1 MGQAPDVRRPA
12 ASRPAMA
19 PGDRVAHPP
28 REALSSPWLPRVQ
41 TLVNISGA
49 AALVWLAAPL
59 LTLNG
64 RHPFD
69 GRAERAALLG
79 FIAAVLVLALLLRRW
94 LRRRRNAQLFA
105 RLQQGDNAEQALVQ
119 RFASAM
125 QMLRAGLAARGDAPA
140 HWWQRRRQ
148 VYQLPWYLF
157 IGAPG
162 AGKTTALLNAG
173 LRFPLAERLGAAPV
187 AGVGGTRQCDWWFT
201 DQAVFIDT
209 AGRYTTQ
216 DSRSDQDASEWRLFL
231 QLLRRYRVVQPIN
244 GVIVTVSAP
253 DLLAGGAEL
262 AHQAAAVDRR
272 LQELRTQLG
281 QSFPVY
287 LLVTKVDLLAG
298 FIEHFGDFDAAQ
310 RQQPWGI
317 AFEMSGQPS
326 AMAAVPGDLAARLAE
341 LPARVA
347 AAVPQRLQA
356 EPLPERRAAIY
367 LFPAQVESLLPS
379 LQEFTQRAFR
389 HAADAP
395 AQPLRGIHFSSG
407 TQEGNPIDRVIG
419 DLGRSYGFAPRA
431 PEAKPGQ
438 GKAFFLAGWLLQ
450 LVIAEAALAG
460 FSLARRRMRRRLET
474 AAGACAAGAMLLA
487 CAGWVHSYRA
497 NRDYV
502 AAVRERVDRVMEQ
515 VGPARDGRIDRLL
528 PLYALLDQLAAS
540 GGVDPDTAPPG
551 LGLGLFQGP
560 RLARS
565 AEQTYHRVLDRTF
578 APLVVDRLAGAVR
591 QERDPATRYE
601 ALRVALMLVTP
612 ERLQRGEVRRW
623 AEHAYTAPGSAAVAP
638 GAGEQQDWLR
648 HFDALLERNAVL
660 DAMRLDDATLQATRA
675 ALAAVPLEQR
685 VHDRLLRRARE
696 RIGAGAPAVPE
707 LSSPAA
713 VLAFAPADAA
723 SAPAAMAASFTR
735 QGWRELIEPALEPT
749 IAELADEAGWVLG
762 ERAPALQRLAAER
775 EARATIA
782 QAVGQRHAQAT
793 IAAWDRLLGGLA
805 LQPPADAEALA
816 RFAAELAAPDSPLRA
831 LVRRLASEFASPGL
845 DGASLAVSAGAPPS
859 RSAAAGGRAAAGH
872 VAATA
877 GVVAASGS
885 APGAAPAAVSAAPAG
900 LPTAAPTAAAS
911 PAEAAYAA
919 TMAAHFGSLG
929 SYAATAGTPG
939 SGALDRLLTPLPA
952 ALQDPAGPRATEL
965 LRALRAESAAAP
977 PPLRGMWQAL
987 ADALAA
993 TQRRVQERQLGSSLA
1008 ELAQSCRRLTADR
1021 FPFAPA
1027 ATRDLPYADF
1037 ARLFGPQGLFDSVF
1051 RQQLAA
1057 RVDSSQRPWRL
1068 RDEPAPPQNPA
1079 QAQAALRSFEM
1090 AEDIRRLF
1098 FPAGRGLP
1106 QLRLQLTPAA
1116 MDTELLLFSLDID
1129 GQLLRYENGPRR
1141 AKPLLWPG
1149 PAATQK
1155 VVLRILPAGP
1165 SGVGAEVHEGPW
1177 ALLRVLQRD
1186 GPLRAAAARTAA
1198 ARVAVDGRALQLD
1211 VQADGPGSVA
1221 LLAELGR
1228 FRCPEPW

>member
-1 MGQAPDVRRPA
+1 MTSPPDLPQPGPRRPA
-12 ASRPAMA
+12 PVGDHAARPSRE
-19 PGDRVAHPP
+19 GG
-28 REALSSPWLPRVQ
+28 SSPWLPRLQ
-41 TLVNISGA
+41 TLANAAGA
-49 AALVWLAAPL
+49 ALLLWLAAPL
-59 LTLNG
+59 LSLNG

-69 GRAERAALLG
+69 GHAERAALLAV
-79 FIAAVLVLALLLRRW
+79 IAGTLGLALLLRRG

-105 RLQQGDNAEQALVQ
+105 RLQQGDKAEQALAQ
-119 RFASAM
+119 RFADAM
-125 QMLRAGLAARGDAPA
+125 QMLRAGLAAAGSAPA
-140 HWWQRRRQ
+140 HWWQRRQQ

-201 DQAVFIDT
+201 DEAVFIDT

-216 DSRSDQDASEWRLFL
+216 DSRGDQDASEWRVFL
-231 QLLRRYRVVQPIN
+231 QLLRRYRAVQPIN

-287 LLVTKVDLLAG
+287 VLVTKVDLLAG
-298 FIEHFGDFDAAQ
+298 FIEHFGDFDATQ

-317 AFEMSGQPS
+317 TFEWRGN
-326 AMAAVPGDLAARLAE
+326 AAAVLDDLAARLAE

-367 LFPAQVESLLPS
+367 LFPAQVESLLPA
-379 LQEFTQRAFR
+379 LDEFTRRAFR
-389 HAADAP
+389 HAADGP
-395 AQPLRGIHFSSG
+395 PQPLRGIHFSSG

-419 DLGRSYGFAPRA
+419 ELGRSYGFAPRVR
-431 PEAKPGQ
+431 EAAPGQ
-438 GKAFFLAGWLLQ
+438 GKAFFLAGWLRQ
-450 LVIAEAALAG
+450 LVIAEAPLAG
-460 FSLARRRMRRRLET
+460 FSLARRRARRRLET
-474 AAGACAAGAMLLA
+474 ALGGAAALAMLLA

-502 AAVRERVDRVMEQ
+502 AAVRERVDRVMQQ

-540 GGVDPDTAPPG
+540 GGIDPDRPPPG

-560 RLARS
+560 RLALS

-578 APLVVDRLAGAVR
+578 APLVVDRLAAAVR
-591 QERDPATRYE
+591 QERDAATRYE

-660 DAMRLDDATLQATRA
+660 EVMRLDDATVQAARA

-696 RIGAGAPAVPE
+696 RIGAGAPALPE
-707 LSSPAA
+707 LLGPAA

-735 QGWRELIEPALEPT
+735 QGWREVIEPALEPT
-749 IAELADEAGWVLG
+749 IAELADEAAWVLG
-762 ERAPALQRLAAER
+762 DRSPALQRLTAER
-775 EARATIA
+775 EARAPIA
-782 QAVGQRHAQAT
+782 QAVAQRHAAAT
-793 IAAWDRLLGGLA
+793 AAAWDRLLGGLA
-805 LQPPADAEALA
+805 LQPPADAEALS
-816 RFAAELAAPDSPLRA
+816 RFATELAAADSPLRL
-831 LVRRLASEFASPGL
+831 LVRRLATEFAAPG
-845 DGASLAVSAGAPPS
+845 PPVA
-859 RSAAAGGRAAAGH
+859 AAAGGAASSAGGRDVPPAAA
-872 VAATA
+872 A
-877 GVVAASGS
+877 
-885 APGAAPAAVSAAPAG
+885 AAV
-900 LPTAAPTAAAS
+900 S

-919 TMAAHFGSLG
+919 AMAAHFGSLAG
-929 SYAATAGTPG
+929 YAVAAATPG
-939 SGALDRLLTPLPA
+939 SGALDRLLPALPA
-952 ALQDPAGPRATEL
+952 ALQDPAGSRATEL
-965 LRALRAESAAAP
+965 LRDLRAEATAAP

-987 ADALAA
+987 ADALAG
-993 TQRRVQERQLGSSLA
+993 TQRRAQERQLGSSLA
-1008 ELAQSCRRLTADR
+1008 ELAQACRRLTADR
-1021 FPFAPA
+1021 YPFSTA

-1037 ARLFGPQGLFDSVF
+1037 ARLFGPQGLFDGVF

-1068 RDEPAPPQNPA
+1068 RDEPSPPA

-1106 QLRLQLTPAA
+1106 QLRLQLTPAS
-1116 MDTELLLFSLDID
+1116 MDAELLLFSLDVD

-1165 SGVGAEVHEGPW
+1165 GGVGAEVHEGPW

-1186 GPLRAAAARTAA
+1186 GALRPGPARTAA

-1221 LLAELGR
+1221 LLNELGR

>member
-1 MGQAPDVRRPA
+1 MTTT
-12 ASRPAMA
+12 
-19 PGDRVAHPP
+19 
-28 REALSSPWLPRVQ
+28 WLPRVQ
-41 TLVNISGA
+41 TLANIAGA
-49 AALVWLAAPL
+49 TLLVWLAAPL
-59 LTLNG
+59 LSLGG

-69 GRAERAALLG
+69 GRAERAALLAS
-79 FIAAVLVLALLLRRW
+79 IAITLAAALLLRRW

-105 RLQQGDNAEQALVQ
+105 KLQAGDDAEQALAQ

-125 QMLRAGLAARGDAPA
+125 QMLRAGLAARGSAPA

-216 DSRSDQDASEWRLFL
+216 DSRGDQDASEWCLFL
-231 QLLRRYRVVQPIN
+231 QLLRRHRVVQPIN

-262 AHQAAAVDRR
+262 AHQAAAIDRR
-272 LQELRTQLG
+272 LQELRMQLG

-298 FIEHFGDFDAAQ
+298 FIENFGDYDPVQ

-317 AFEMSGQPS
+317 AFEWSGS
-326 AMAAVPGDLAARLAE
+326 SAAVPDDLSTRLAE
-341 LPARVA
+341 LPARLA

-356 EPLPERRAAIY
+356 EPLPERRPAIY

-379 LQEFTQRAFR
+379 LVEFTRRAFR

-419 DLGRSYGFAPRA
+419 ELGRSFGFAPRA
-431 PEAKPGQ
+431 REAAPGQ
-438 GKAFFLAGWLLQ
+438 GKAFFLAGWLMN
-450 LVIAEAALAG
+450 LVIAEAPLAG
-460 FSLARRRMRRRLET
+460 FSLVRRRRQRRLET
-474 AAGACAAGAMLLA
+474 ALGVCTALALLLL
-487 CAGWVHSYRA
+487 CAGWVHSYRS

-502 AAVRERVDRVMEQ
+502 AAVQERVARVAEQ

-540 GGVDPDTAPPG
+540 GGIDPDAPPPG
-551 LGLGLFQGP
+551 LGLGLFQGE

-578 APLVVDRLAGAVR
+578 APLVVDRLAAAVR

-660 DAMRLDDATLQATRA
+660 EAMRLDDATLQSTRA

-696 RIGAGAPAVPE
+696 RIGASVPAVPE
-707 LSSPAA
+707 LASPAA
-713 VLAFAPADAA
+713 VLAFAPADAP
-723 SAPAAMAASFTR
+723 SAPVAMAASFTR
-735 QGWRELIEPALEPT
+735 QGWRETIEPAVEPT

-762 ERAPALQRLAAER
+762 DRSPALQRLAAER
-775 EARATIA
+775 EARAAVA

-793 IAAWDRLLGGLA
+793 IAAWDRLLAGLA
-805 LQPPADAEALA
+805 LQPPADTDALA
-816 RFAAELAAPDSPLRA
+816 RFAAELGAPESPLR
-831 LVRRLASEFASPGL
+831 LLLRRLAAEFPAPGGRSASSLTAASTASSSPAG
-845 DGASLAVSAGAPPS
+845 GTASSPPAAGPASLS
-859 RSAAAGGRAAAGH
+859 RAAGGY
-872 VAATA
+872 
-877 GVVAASGS
+877 
-885 APGAAPAAVSAAPAG
+885 AP
-900 LPTAAPTAAAS
+900 S
-911 PAEAAYAA
+911 PAEAAYSAA
-919 TMAAHFGSLG
+919 VAAHFESL
-929 SYAATAGTPG
+929 SEHAAAAGIPRT
-939 SGALDRLLTPLPA
+939 GALDRLLLPLAA
-952 ALQDPAGPRATEL
+952 ALQEPAGARAAEL
-965 LRALRAESAAAP
+965 LRDLRAESAAAP
-977 PPLRGMWQAL
+977 VPLRGIWQSL
-987 ADALAA
+987 ADALASA
-993 TQRRVQERQLGSSLA
+993 QRRVQERQLGSSLA
-1008 ELAQSCRRLTADR
+1008 DLAQACRRLTADR
-1021 FPFAPA
+1021 FPFA
-1027 ATRDLPYADF
+1027 ATAKRDLPYADF

-1051 RQQLAA
+1051 RQQLAS

-1068 RDEPAPPQNPA
+1068 RDEAPTAPA
-1079 QAQAALRSFEM
+1079 QAQAQAQTALRSFEM

-1098 FPAGRGLP
+1098 FPAGRSLP
-1106 QLRLQLTPAA
+1106 QLRLQLTPAT

-1165 SGVGAEVHEGPW
+1165 SGIGAEVHEGPW

-1186 GPLRAAAARTAA
+1186 GALRPGAARTAT
-1198 ARVAVDGRALQLD
+1198 ARVAVDGRAMQLD
-1211 VQADGPGSVA
+1211 VQAEAPASAA
-1221 LLAELGR
+1221 LLGELGR

>member
-1 MGQAPDVRRPA
+1 MKSTPDQRQATPGGPPMTA
-12 ASRPAMA
+12 
-19 PGDRVAHPP
+19 GDRAAHPP
-28 REALSSPWLPRVQ
+28 RATLASPWLPRVQ
-41 TLVNISGA
+41 TLANVAGA
-49 AALVWLAAPL
+49 TALVWLAAPL
-59 LTLNG
+59 LSLNG
-64 RHPFD
+64 HHPFD

-79 FIAAVLVLALLLRRW
+79 FIAAALAGALLLRRW
-94 LRRRRNAQLFA
+94 LQRRRNAQLFA
-105 RLQQGDNAEQALVQ
+105 KLQQGGDAEQALAQ

-125 QMLRAGLAARGDAPA
+125 QMLRAGLAAAGHAPA

-216 DSRSDQDASEWRLFL
+216 DSRGDQDASEWRVFL
-231 QLLRRYRVVQPIN
+231 QLLRRYRAVQPIN

-281 QSFPVY
+281 QGFPVY
-287 LLVTKVDLLAG
+287 LLVTKADLLAG
-298 FIEHFGDFDAAQ
+298 FIESFGDFDPAQ

-317 AFEMSGQPS
+317 TLEWRGHA
-326 AMAAVPGDLAARLAE
+326 AAVLDGLAARLAD
-341 LPARVA
+341 LPARLA

-367 LFPAQVESLLPS
+367 LFPAQVEALLPA
-379 LQEFTQRAFR
+379 LDEFTRRAFR

-419 DLGRSYGFAPRA
+419 ELGRSYGFATRVR
-431 PEAKPGQ
+431 EAAPGQ
-438 GKAFFLAGWLLQ
+438 GKAFFLAGWLRQ
-450 LVIAEAALAG
+450 LVIAEAPLAG
-460 FSLARRRMRRRLET
+460 FSLARRRLRRRLET
-474 AAGACAAGAMLLA
+474 ALGTGAALALLLA

-502 AAVRERVDRVMEQ
+502 AAVHERVDRVMQQ

-540 GGVDPDTAPPG
+540 GGVDPDRPPPG

-578 APLVVDRLAGAVR
+578 APLVVDRLAAAVR

-623 AEHAYTAPGSAAVAP
+623 AEHAYTAPGSAVVAP

-660 DAMRLDDATLQATRA
+660 EAMRLDDATVHTTRA

-696 RIGAGAPAVPE
+696 RAGAGTPAAPAVPE
-707 LSSPAA
+707 LAGPAA

-723 SAPAAMAASFTR
+723 SAPVALAASFTR
-735 QGWRELIEPALEPT
+735 QGWRELLAPAVEPA
-749 IAELADEAGWVLG
+749 IAELTDEAGWVLG
-762 ERAPALQRLAAER
+762 DRSPELQRLAADR
-775 EARATIA
+775 EARGPLA
-782 QAVGQRHAQAT
+782 QAVGQRHARAT
-793 IAAWDRLLGGLA
+793 IAAWDRLLGTLV
-805 LQPPADAEALA
+805 LQAPADAEALT
-816 RFAAELAAPDSPLRA
+816 RLAAELAAPESPMRL
-831 LVRRLASEFASPGL
+831 LVRRLATEFAVPVG
-845 DGASLAVSAGAPPS
+845 GGPAVSPADMGYIGTM
-859 RSAAAGGRAAAGH
+859 AARY
-872 VAATA
+872 
-877 GVVAASGS
+877 
-885 APGAAPAAVSAAPAG
+885 AG
-900 LPTAAPTAAAS
+900 LAEYAAAAS
-911 PAEAAYAA
+911 V
-919 TMAAHFGSLG
+919 
-929 SYAATAGTPG
+929 PG
-939 SGALDRLLTPLPA
+939 SGTLDRLLLPLPS
-952 ALQDPAGPRATEL
+952 ALQEPAGTRATEL
-965 LRALRAESAAAP
+965 LRDLRAEAAAAP
-977 PPLRGMWQAL
+977 IPLRSMWQAL
-987 ADALAA
+987 ADALAG
-993 TQRRVQERQLGSSLA
+993 TQRRMQERQLGSSLA
-1008 ELAQSCRRLTADR
+1008 ELAQACRRITADR

-1051 RQQLAA
+1051 RQQLAS

-1068 RDEPAPPQNPA
+1068 REEASPPQNPA

-1098 FPAGRGLP
+1098 FPAGHGLP
-1106 QLRLQLTPAA
+1106 QLRLQLTPAS
-1116 MDTELLLFSLDID
+1116 MDSELLLFSLDVD

-1186 GPLRAAAARTAA
+1186 GPLRPAAARTAA

-1211 VQADGPGSVA
+1211 VQADAPASVA
-1221 LLAELGR
+1221 LLGELGR

>member
-1 MGQAPDVRRPA
+1 M
-12 ASRPAMA
+12 ASA
-19 PGDRVAHPP
+19 
-28 REALSSPWLPRVQ
+28 WLPRVQ
-41 TLVNISGA
+41 TLANVAGA
-49 AALVWLAAPL
+49 ALLVWLAAPL
-59 LTLNG
+59 LALDG
-64 RHPFD
+64 HHPFD
-69 GRAERAALLG
+69 GRAERAALLAL
-79 FIAAVLVLALLLRRW
+79 IAAALGLALLLRRW
-94 LRRRRNAQLFA
+94 LRQRRNAQLFA
-105 RLQQGDNAEQALVQ
+105 QLQAGDDAEQALAQ

-125 QMLRAGLAARGDAPA
+125 QMLRAGLAAAGSTPA

-216 DSRSDQDASEWRLFL
+216 DSRGDQDASEWRLFL
-231 QLLRRYRVVQPIN
+231 QLLRRYRAVQPIN

-281 QSFPVY
+281 LSFPVY

-298 FIEHFGDFDAAQ
+298 FIETFGDFGAAQ

-317 AFEMSGQPS
+317 TLELSGS
-326 AMAAVPGDLAARLAE
+326 SAAVPGDLAARLAE
-341 LPARVA
+341 LPARLS

-356 EPLPERRAAIY
+356 EPLVERRPAIY
-367 LFPAQVESLLPS
+367 LFPAQVEALLPA
-379 LQEFTQRAFR
+379 LDEFARRAFR
-389 HAADAP
+389 HVADAP

-407 TQEGNPIDRVIG
+407 TQEGNPIDRVIA

-431 PEAKPGQ
+431 RPAAPGQ
-438 GKAFFLAGWLLQ
+438 GKAFFLAGWLLG
-450 LVIAEAALAG
+450 LVIAEAPLAG
-460 FSLARRRMRRRLET
+460 VNLVRRRWQRRLESALGLG
-474 AAGACAAGAMLLA
+474 AALAMLLA
-487 CAGWVHSYRA
+487 CAGWVHSYRS

-502 AAVRERVDRVMEQ
+502 AAVRERVARVAEQ

-540 GGVDPDTAPPG
+540 GGIDPDAAPPG

-578 APLVVDRLAGAVR
+578 APLVVDRLAAAVR

-660 DAMRLDDATLQATRA
+660 DAMRLDDATLQTARA

-696 RIGAGAPAVPE
+696 RLGAAAPAVPE
-707 LSSPAA
+707 LASPAA

-723 SAPAAMAASFTR
+723 SAPPAMAASFTR
-735 QGWRELIEPALEPT
+735 QGWREVIEPAVEPT

-762 ERAPALQRLAAER
+762 DRSPALQRLAAER
-775 EARATIA
+775 EARAAVA
-782 QAVGQRHAQAT
+782 QAVGLRHAQVS

-805 LQPPADAEALA
+805 LQPPADTDALA
-816 RFAAELAAPDSPLRA
+816 RFAAELAAPDSPLR
-831 LVRRLASEFASPGL
+831 LLLRRLAAEFPA
-845 DGASLAVSAGAPPS
+845 AGAGPAAARPVAGPGA
-859 RSAAAGGRAAAGH
+859 RPVAGLGAGLGAGQGAGLGAPAVAGTAPAFPAAGGN
-872 VAATA
+872 
-877 GVVAASGS
+877 
-885 APGAAPAAVSAAPAG
+885 AP
-900 LPTAAPTAAAS
+900 S
-911 PAEAAYAA
+911 PAEAAYTAA
-919 TMAAHFGSLG
+919 MAAHFEGLAR
-929 SYAATAGTPG
+929 YAAAAQAPG
-939 SGALDRLLTPLPA
+939 SGALERLLPPLAA
-952 ALQDPAGPRATEL
+952 ALQDPAGTRAAEL
-965 LRALRAESAAAP
+965 LRGLRAESAAAP
-977 PPLRGMWQAL
+977 APLGAMWQSL
-987 ADALAA
+987 ADALAGA
-993 TQRRVQERQLGSSLA
+993 QRRAQDRQLGSSLA
-1008 ELAQSCRRLTADR
+1008 GLSQDCRRLTADR

-1051 RQQLAA
+1051 RQQLAT
-1057 RVDSSQRPWRL
+1057 RVDSSRRPWRL
-1068 RDEPAPPQNPA
+1068 RDEPGPP

-1106 QLRLQLTPAA
+1106 QLRLQLTPAV
-1116 MDTELLLFSLDID
+1116 MDSELLLFSLDVD

-1141 AKPLLWPG
+1141 PKPLLWPG

-1155 VVLRILPAGP
+1155 VVMRILPAGP

-1177 ALLRVLQRD
+1177 ALLRVLQRE
-1186 GPLRAAAARTAA
+1186 GALRPGAARTVA

-1211 VQADGPGSVA
+1211 VQAEGPGSVA
-1221 LLAELGR
+1221 LLGELGR

>member
-1 MGQAPDVRRPA
+1 MTA
-12 ASRPAMA
+12 A
-19 PGDRVAHPP
+19 
-28 REALSSPWLPRVQ
+28 WFPRVQ
-41 TLVNISGA
+41 TMANIAGA
-49 AALVWLAAPL
+49 ALLVWLAAPL
-59 LTLNG
+59 LSLNG

-69 GRAERAALLG
+69 GRAERAALLAL
-79 FIAAVLVLALLLRRW
+79 IAAALGLALLLRRW

-105 RLQQGDNAEQALVQ
+105 RLQAGDDAEQALAQ

-125 QMLRAGLAARGDAPA
+125 QMLRAGLATRSGAPA
-140 HWWQRRRQ
+140 RWWQRRRQ

-216 DSRSDQDASEWRLFL
+216 DSRGDQDASEWRLFL
-231 QLLRRYRVVQPIN
+231 QLLRRYRAVQPIN

-298 FIEHFGDFDAAQ
+298 FIESFGDFDPTQ

-317 AFEMSGQPS
+317 AFELSGS
-326 AMAAVPGDLAARLAE
+326 AAAVPDDIAARLAD
-341 LPARVA
+341 LPARLA

-356 EPLPERRAAIY
+356 EPLPERRPAIY
-367 LFPAQVESLLPS
+367 LFPAQVEALLPA
-379 LQEFTQRAFR
+379 LEQFARRAFR
-389 HAADAP
+389 HSADAP

-431 PEAKPGQ
+431 REVAPGQ
-438 GKAFFLAGWLLQ
+438 GKAFFLAGWLMD
-450 LVIAEAALAG
+450 LVIAEAPLAG
-460 FSLARRRMRRRLET
+460 VSLVRRRRQRRLET
-474 AAGACAAGAMLLA
+474 ALGAGAALAMLLA
-487 CAGWVHSYRA
+487 CAGWVHSYRS

-502 AAVRERVDRVMEQ
+502 AAVRERVARVAEQ

-540 GGVDPDTAPPG
+540 GGIDPDASPPG

-578 APLVVDRLAGAVR
+578 APLVVDRLAAAVR

-660 DAMRLDDATLQATRA
+660 DAMRLDDATLQSARA

-696 RIGAGAPAVPE
+696 RFGAAAPSVPE
-707 LSSPAA
+707 LASPGA

-723 SAPAAMAASFTR
+723 SAPVALAASFTR
-735 QGWRELIEPALEPT
+735 QGWREVIEPAVEPT

-762 ERAPALQRLAAER
+762 DRSPALQRLAAER
-775 EARATIA
+775 EARAAVA
-782 QAVGQRHAQAT
+782 QAVGLRHAQAA
-793 IAAWDRLLGGLA
+793 IPSWGRLLGDMS
-805 LQPPADAEALA
+805 LQPPADADALA
-816 RFAAELAAPDSPLRA
+816 RFATELAAPESPLR
-831 LVRRLASEFASPGL
+831 LLLRRLAAEFSVPA
-845 DGASLAVSAGAPPS
+845 AGA
-859 RSAAAGGRAAAGH
+859 
-872 VAATA
+872 
-877 GVVAASGS
+877 
-885 APGAAPAAVSAAPAG
+885 AAPSPADAAY
-900 LPTAAPTAAAS
+900 TAA
-911 PAEAAYAA
+911 
-919 TMAAHFGSLG
+919 MAAHFAGLRD
-929 SYAATAGTPG
+929 YAAAAGVPG
-939 SGALDRLLTPLPA
+939 TGALDRLLPPLAA
-952 ALQDPAGPRATEL
+952 ALQDPNGARAAEL
-965 LRALRAESAAAP
+965 LRSLRDESAAAP
-977 PPLRGMWQAL
+977 APLRGMWQSL
-987 ADALAA
+987 VDALAGA
-993 TQRRVQERQLGSSLA
+993 QRRAQDRQLGSSLA
-1008 ELAQSCRRLTADR
+1008 GLAQACRRLTADR

-1057 RVDSSQRPWRL
+1057 RVDSSRRPWRL
-1068 RDEPAPPQNPA
+1068 RDEAALPQAQA

-1098 FPAGRGLP
+1098 FPAGRSLP
-1106 QLRLQLTPAA
+1106 QLRLQMTPAA
-1116 MDTELLLFSLDID
+1116 MDAELLLFSLDVD

-1141 AKPLLWPG
+1141 PKPLLWPG

-1186 GPLRAAAARTAA
+1186 GALRPGAARTAA

-1211 VQADGPGSVA
+1211 VQAEAPGSVA
-1221 LLAELGR
+1221 LLGELGR

>member
-1 MGQAPDVRRPA
+1 
-12 ASRPAMA
+12 MA
-19 PGDRVAHPP
+19 
-28 REALSSPWLPRVQ
+28 
-41 TLVNISGA
+41 
-49 AALVWLAAPL
+49 LA
-59 LTLNG
+59 
-64 RHPFD
+64 
-69 GRAERAALLG
+69 
-79 FIAAVLVLALLLRRW
+79 
-94 LRRRRNAQLFA
+94 
-105 RLQQGDNAEQALVQ
+105 Q

-125 QMLRAGLAARGDAPA
+125 QMLRAGLAARGNAPA

-216 DSRSDQDASEWRLFL
+216 DSRGDQDASEWRLFL
-231 QLLRRYRVVQPIN
+231 QLLRRYRAVQPIN

-272 LQELRTQLG
+272 LQELRMQLG

-298 FIEHFGDFDAAQ
+298 FIENFGDFDPAQ

-317 AFEMSGQPS
+317 AFEWSGS
-326 AMAAVPGDLAARLAE
+326 SGGAAVPDDLSVRLAE
-341 LPARVA
+341 LPARLA

-356 EPLPERRAAIY
+356 EPLPERRPAIY
-367 LFPAQVESLLPS
+367 LFPAQVEALLPA
-379 LQEFTQRAFR
+379 LVEFTRRAFR
-389 HAADAP
+389 HAADVP
-395 AQPLRGIHFSSG
+395 AQPLRGIHLSSG

-419 DLGRSYGFAPRA
+419 ELGRSFGFAPRA
-431 PEAKPGQ
+431 REAAPGQ
-438 GKAFFLAGWLLQ
+438 GKAFFLAGWLMN
-450 LVIAEAALAG
+450 LVIAEAPLAG
-460 FSLARRRMRRRLET
+460 ISLVRRRRQRRLET
-474 AAGACAAGAMLLA
+474 ALGVSLALAMLLA
-487 CAGWVHSYRA
+487 CAGWVHSYRS

-502 AAVRERVDRVMEQ
+502 AAVSERVARVAEQ

-540 GGVDPDTAPPG
+540 GGVDPDAAPPG

-578 APLVVDRLAGAVR
+578 APLVVDRLAAAVR
-591 QERDPATRYE
+591 QERDPAMRYE

-623 AEHAYTAPGSAAVAP
+623 ADHAYTTPGSAAVAP

-660 DAMRLDDATLQATRA
+660 EAMRLDEATLQTTRT

-696 RIGAGAPAVPE
+696 RIGADAPAIPE
-707 LSSPAA
+707 LASPAA
-713 VLAFAPADAA
+713 VLAFAPPDAA
-723 SAPAAMAASFTR
+723 SAPVAITASFTR
-735 QGWRELIEPALEPT
+735 QGWRQTIEPMVEPT
-749 IAELADEAGWVLG
+749 IAELADEGGWVLG
-762 ERAPALQRLAAER
+762 DRSPALQRLVAER
-775 EARATIA
+775 QARAAVA
-782 QAVGQRHAQAT
+782 QGVGQRHAQAT

-805 LQPPADAEALA
+805 LQPPGDAAALA
-816 RFAAELAAPDSPLRA
+816 RFATELAGAESPLR
-831 LVRRLASEFASPGL
+831 LLLRRLATEFSVPLAS
-845 DGASLAVSAGAPPS
+845 A
-859 RSAAAGGRAAAGH
+859 
-872 VAATA
+872 
-877 GVVAASGS
+877 S
-885 APGAAPAAVSAAPAG
+885 AP
-900 LPTAAPTAAAS
+900 S
-911 PAEAAYAA
+911 PAEAAYSAA
-919 TMAAHFGSLG
+919 LAAHFESLTEH
-929 SYAATAGTPG
+929 AAAAGVPRT
-939 SGALDRLLTPLPA
+939 GALDRLLPPLAA
-952 ALQDPAGPRATEL
+952 ALQEPAGARAAEL
-965 LRALRAESAAAP
+965 LRDLRAESAAAP
-977 PPLRGMWQAL
+977 VPLRGIWQGL
-987 ADALAA
+987 ADALAGA
-993 TQRRVQERQLGSSLA
+993 QRRVQERQLDSSLA
-1008 ELAQSCRRLTADR
+1008 DLSQACRRLTADR
-1021 FPFAPA
+1021 FPFAA
-1027 ATRDLPYADF
+1027 AAKRDLPYADF
-1037 ARLFGPQGLFDSVF
+1037 ARLFGPQGLFESVF
-1051 RQQLAA
+1051 RQQLAS

-1068 RDEPAPPQNPA
+1068 RDEAAQATPLAQA

-1098 FPAGRGLP
+1098 FPAGRSLP
-1106 QLRLQLTPAA
+1106 QLRLQLTPAT
-1116 MDTELLLFSLDID
+1116 MDAELLLFSLDID

-1186 GPLRAAAARTAA
+1186 GALRPGAVRTAA
-1198 ARVAVDGRALQLD
+1198 ARVSVDGRALQLD
-1211 VQADGPGSVA
+1211 VQAEAPGSVA
-1221 LLAELGR
+1221 LLGELGR

>member
-1 MGQAPDVRRPA
+1 MTA
-12 ASRPAMA
+12 A
-19 PGDRVAHPP
+19 
-28 REALSSPWLPRVQ
+28 WFPRVQ
-41 TLVNISGA
+41 TLANIAGA
-49 AALVWLAAPL
+49 ALLVWLAAPL
-59 LTLNG
+59 LSLNG

-69 GRAERAALLG
+69 GRAERAALLAL
-79 FIAAVLVLALLLRRW
+79 IAAALGLALLLRRW

-105 RLQQGDNAEQALVQ
+105 RLQAGDDAEQALAQ

-125 QMLRAGLAARGDAPA
+125 QMLRAGLAARGGAPA

-216 DSRSDQDASEWRLFL
+216 DSRGDQDASEWRLFL
-231 QLLRRYRVVQPIN
+231 QLLRRYRAVQPIN

-298 FIEHFGDFDAAQ
+298 FIESFGDFDPAQ

-317 AFEMSGQPS
+317 AFEMSGS
-326 AMAAVPGDLAARLAE
+326 ATAVPDDIAARLAD
-341 LPARVA
+341 LPARLA
-347 AAVPQRLQA
+347 AAVPQRLQG
-356 EPLPERRAAIY
+356 EPLPERRPAIY
-367 LFPAQVESLLPS
+367 LFPAQVEALLPA
-379 LQEFTQRAFR
+379 LEQFARRAFR

-431 PEAKPGQ
+431 REAAPGQ
-438 GKAFFLAGWLLQ
+438 GKAFFLAGWLIK
-450 LVIAEAALAG
+450 LVIAEAPLAG
-460 FSLARRRMRRRLET
+460 FSLVRRRRQRRLET
-474 AAGACAAGAMLLA
+474 ALGAAAALAMLLA
-487 CAGWVHSYRA
+487 CAGWVHSYRS

-502 AAVRERVDRVMEQ
+502 AAVRERVARVAEQ

-540 GGVDPDTAPPG
+540 GGIDPDAAPPG

-578 APLVVDRLAGAVR
+578 APLVVDRLAAAVR

-660 DAMRLDDATLQATRA
+660 DAMRLDDPTLQSARA

-696 RIGAGAPAVPE
+696 RFGAAAPSVPE
-707 LSSPAA
+707 LASPGA

-723 SAPAAMAASFTR
+723 SAPVAMAASFTR
-735 QGWRELIEPALEPT
+735 QGWREVIEPAVEPT

-762 ERAPALQRLAAER
+762 DRSPALQRLAAER
-775 EARATIA
+775 EARAAVA
-782 QAVGQRHAQAT
+782 QAVGLRHAQAA
-793 IAAWDRLLGGLA
+793 IAAWGRLLGDVS
-805 LQPPADAEALA
+805 LQPPADADALA
-816 RFAAELAAPDSPLRA
+816 RFATELAAPESPLR
-831 LVRRLASEFASPGL
+831 LLLHRLAAEFSVPATG
-845 DGASLAVSAGAPPS
+845 
-859 RSAAAGGRAAAGH
+859 AAAPSPADAAY
-872 VAATA
+872 
-877 GVVAASGS
+877 
-885 APGAAPAAVSAAPAG
+885 
-900 LPTAAPTAAAS
+900 TAA
-911 PAEAAYAA
+911 
-919 TMAAHFGSLG
+919 MAAHFAGLRD
-929 SYAATAGTPG
+929 YAAAAGVAGT
-939 SGALDRLLTPLPA
+939 GALDRLLPPLAA
-952 ALQDPAGPRATEL
+952 ALQDPNGARAAEL
-965 LRALRAESAAAP
+965 LRSLRDESAAASA
-977 PPLRGMWQAL
+977 PLRGMWQSL
-987 ADALAA
+987 ADALAGA
-993 TQRRVQERQLGSSLA
+993 QRRAQDRQLGSSLA
-1008 ELAQSCRRLTADR
+1008 GLAQACRRLTADR

-1057 RVDSSQRPWRL
+1057 RVDSSRRPWRL
-1068 RDEPAPPQNPA
+1068 RDEAALPQAQA

-1098 FPAGRGLP
+1098 FPAGRSLP
-1106 QLRLQLTPAA
+1106 QLRLQITPAA
-1116 MDTELLLFSLDID
+1116 MDAELLLFSLDVD

-1141 AKPLLWPG
+1141 PKPLLWPG

-1186 GPLRAAAARTAA
+1186 GALRPGAARTAA

-1211 VQADGPGSVA
+1211 VQAEAPGSVA
-1221 LLAELGR
+1221 LLGELGR

>member
-1 MGQAPDVRRPA
+1 MTPPPA
-12 ASRPAMA
+12 ATPSPGA
-19 PGDRVAHPP
+19 PGDPAAPAGPAATVASAASAAPAGSDAP
-28 REALSSPWLPRVQ
+28 AAWLPRLQV
-41 TLVNISGA
+41 LANIAGA
-49 AALVWLAAPL
+49 ALLVWLAAPL
-59 LTLNG
+59 LALG
-64 RHPFD
+64 DRHPFD
-69 GRAERAALLG
+69 GRAARAALLAA
-79 FIAAVLVLALLLRRW
+79 IALAALLAVLLRRG
-94 LRRRRNAQLFA
+94 LLRRRNAQLFA
-105 RLQQGDNAEQALVQ
+105 RLQAGDEASQALAQ

-125 QMLRAGLAARGDAPA
+125 QLLRAGLAARGGAPT

-216 DSRSDQDASEWRLFL
+216 DSRGDQDASEWRLFL

-281 QSFPVY
+281 LSFPVY

-298 FIEHFGDFDAAQ
+298 FIESFGDCDAAQ

-317 AFEMSGQPS
+317 TFEWSDQ
-326 AMAAVPGDLAARLAE
+326 AAGVPPDLAARLAE
-341 LPARVA
+341 LPARLA

-356 EPLPERRAAIY
+356 EPLAERRPAIY
-367 LFPAQVESLLPS
+367 LFPAQVESLLPA
-379 LQEFTQRAFR
+379 LDEFARRAFR
-389 HAADAP
+389 HVADVP

-419 DLGRSYGFAPRA
+419 DLGRSYGFAPRTA
-431 PEAKPGQ
+431 EPVPGR

-450 LVIAEAALAG
+450 LVIAEAPLAG
-460 FSLARRRMRRRLET
+460 ISLARQRRRRRLET
-474 AAGACAAGAMLLA
+474 ALGTTAALALLLA

-502 AAVRERVDRVMEQ
+502 AAVRERVQRVAQQ
-515 VGPARDGRIDRLL
+515 VGPAQDGRIDRLL
-528 PLYALLDQLAAS
+528 PLYALLDRLAAS
-540 GGVDPDTAPPG
+540 GGIDPEAAPPG

-560 RLARS
+560 RLAQS
-565 AEQTYHRVLDRTF
+565 AEQAYHRVLDRSF
-578 APLVVDRLAGAVR
+578 APLVVERLATALR
-591 QERDPATRYE
+591 QERDPAARYE
-601 ALRVALMLVTP
+601 ALRIALMLVTP
-612 ERLQRGEVRRW
+612 ERLQRSEVRRW
-623 AEHAYTAPGSAAVAP
+623 AEHAYAAPGSAAVAP

-660 DAMRLDDATLQATRA
+660 EAMRLDDATLQAARA

-685 VHDRLLRRARE
+685 VHERLLRRARE
-696 RIGAGAPAVPE
+696 RGGATTLTLADLAG
-707 LSSPAA
+707 PAA
-713 VLAFAPADAA
+713 ALAFAPADAA
-723 SAPAAMAASFTR
+723 SAPATVAASFTR
-735 QGWRELIEPALEPT
+735 QAWRESIEPALEPA
-749 IAELADEAGWVLG
+749 IAELADEAAWVLG
-762 ERAPALQRLAAER
+762 DRSPALQRLAAER
-775 EARATIA
+775 DARAGVA
-782 QAVGQRHAQAT
+782 LAVGQRHAQAS

-805 LQPPADAEALA
+805 LQPPADADALA
-816 RFAAELAAPDSPLRA
+816 RFAAELAAPGSPLRQ
-831 LVRRLASEFASPGL
+831 LLRRLAAEFAPPVEG
-845 DGASLAVSAGAPPS
+845 SAG
-859 RSAAAGGRAAAGH
+859 
-872 VAATA
+872 T
-877 GVVAASGS
+877 
-885 APGAAPAAVSAAPAG
+885 
-900 LPTAAPTAAAS
+900 S
-911 PAEAAYAA
+911 PAEAAYAG
-919 TMAAHFGSLG
+919 TLAAHFESLR
-929 SYAATAGTPG
+929 SYATAATVPRT
-939 SGALDRLLTPLPA
+939 GALDRLLMPLA
-952 ALQDPAGPRATEL
+952 SALQDPAGARAAEL
-965 LRALRAESAAAP
+965 LGALRAESAAAP
-977 PPLRGMWQAL
+977 PPLSAMWLGL
-987 ADALAA
+987 ADALAGA
-993 TQRRVQERQLGSSLA
+993 QRQALERRLGNSLA
-1008 ELAQSCRRLTADR
+1008 ELAQACRRLTADR
-1021 FPFAPA
+1021 FPFAA
-1027 ATRDLPYADF
+1027 TATRDLPHADF

-1051 RQQLAA
+1051 RQHLAV
-1057 RVDSSQRPWRL
+1057 RVDSSRRPWRL
-1068 RDEPAPPQNPA
+1068 RDEPAPPP

-1098 FPAGRGLP
+1098 FPGGRGLP
-1106 QLRLQLTPAA
+1106 QLRLQLTPSA
-1116 MDTELLLFSLDID
+1116 MDAELLLFSLDVD

-1141 AKPLLWPG
+1141 AKLLTWPG

-1165 SGVGAEVHEGPW
+1165 GGIGAKVHEGPW

-1186 GPLRAAAARTAA
+1186 GALRSVGRAGAV

-1211 VQADGPGSVA
+1211 MQAEAPASAAVLG
-1221 LLAELGR
+1221 ELGR

>member
-1 MGQAPDVRRPA
+1 MTA
-12 ASRPAMA
+12 A
-19 PGDRVAHPP
+19 
-28 REALSSPWLPRVQ
+28 WFPRVQ
-41 TLVNISGA
+41 TLANIAGA
-49 AALVWLAAPL
+49 ALLVWLAAPL
-59 LTLNG
+59 LSLNG

-69 GRAERAALLG
+69 GRAERAALLAL
-79 FIAAVLVLALLLRRW
+79 IAAALGLALLLRRW
-94 LRRRRNAQLFA
+94 LRRQRNAQLFA
-105 RLQQGDNAEQALVQ
+105 RLQAGDDAEQALAQ

-125 QMLRAGLAARGDAPA
+125 QMLRAGLATRSGAPA
-140 HWWQRRRQ
+140 RWWQRRRQ

-216 DSRSDQDASEWRLFL
+216 DSRGDQDASEWRLFL
-231 QLLRRYRVVQPIN
+231 QLLRRYRAVQPIN

-298 FIEHFGDFDAAQ
+298 FIESFGDFDPAQ

-317 AFEMSGQPS
+317 AFELSGS
-326 AMAAVPGDLAARLAE
+326 AAAVPDDIAARLAD
-341 LPARVA
+341 LPARLA

-356 EPLPERRAAIY
+356 EPLPERRPAIY
-367 LFPAQVESLLPS
+367 LFPAQVEALLPA
-379 LQEFTQRAFR
+379 LEQFTRRAFR

-431 PEAKPGQ
+431 REAAPGQ
-438 GKAFFLAGWLLQ
+438 GKAFFLAGWLIK
-450 LVIAEAALAG
+450 LVIAEAPLAG
-460 FSLARRRMRRRLET
+460 FSLVRRRRQRRLET
-474 AAGACAAGAMLLA
+474 ALGAAAALAMLLA
-487 CAGWVHSYRA
+487 CAGWVHSYRS

-502 AAVRERVDRVMEQ
+502 AAVRERVARVAEQ

-540 GGVDPDTAPPG
+540 GGIDPDAAPPG

-578 APLVVDRLAGAVR
+578 APLVVDRLAAAVR

-660 DAMRLDDATLQATRA
+660 DAMRLDDPTLQSARA

-696 RIGAGAPAVPE
+696 RFGAAAPSVPE
-707 LSSPAA
+707 LASPGA

-723 SAPAAMAASFTR
+723 SAPVAMAASFTR
-735 QGWRELIEPALEPT
+735 QGWREVIEPAVEPT

-762 ERAPALQRLAAER
+762 DRSPALQRLAAER
-775 EARATIA
+775 EARAAVA
-782 QAVGQRHAQAT
+782 QAVGLRHAQAA
-793 IAAWDRLLGGLA
+793 IAAWGRLLGDVS
-805 LQPPADAEALA
+805 LQPPAEADALA
-816 RFAAELAAPDSPLRA
+816 RFATELAAPESPLR
-831 LVRRLASEFASPGL
+831 LLLRRLAAEFS
-845 DGASLAVSAGAPPS
+845 V
-859 RSAAAGGRAAAGH
+859 
-872 VAATA
+872 
-877 GVVAASGS
+877 
-885 APGAAPAAVSAAPAG
+885 PA
-900 LPTAAPTAAAS
+900 TAAAAPS
-911 PAEAAYAA
+911 PADAAYTAA
-919 TMAAHFGSLG
+919 MAAHFAGLRD
-929 SYAATAGTPG
+929 YAAAAGT
-939 SGALDRLLTPLPA
+939 GALDRLLPPLAA
-952 ALQDPAGPRATEL
+952 ALQDPNGARAAEL
-965 LRALRAESAAAP
+965 LRSLRDESAAAP
-977 PPLRGMWQAL
+977 APLRGMWQSL
-987 ADALAA
+987 ADALAGA
-993 TQRRVQERQLGSSLA
+993 QRRAQDRQLGSSLA
-1008 ELAQSCRRLTADR
+1008 GLAQACRRLTADR

-1057 RVDSSQRPWRL
+1057 RVDSSRRPWRL
-1068 RDEPAPPQNPA
+1068 RDEAALPQAQA

-1098 FPAGRGLP
+1098 FPAGRSLP
-1106 QLRLQLTPAA
+1106 QLRLQMTPAA
-1116 MDTELLLFSLDID
+1116 MDAELLLFSLDVD

-1141 AKPLLWPG
+1141 PKPLLWPG

-1186 GPLRAAAARTAA
+1186 GALRPGAARTAA

-1211 VQADGPGSVA
+1211 VQAEAPGSVA
-1221 LLAELGR
+1221 LLGELGR

>member
-1 MGQAPDVRRPA
+1 MTA
-12 ASRPAMA
+12 A
-19 PGDRVAHPP
+19 
-28 REALSSPWLPRVQ
+28 WFPRVQ
-41 TLVNISGA
+41 TLANIGGA
-49 AALVWLAAPL
+49 ALLVWLAAPL
-59 LTLNG
+59 ISLDG

-69 GRAERAALLG
+69 GRAERAALLAL
-79 FIAAVLVLALLLRRW
+79 IAAVLGLALLLRRW

-105 RLQQGDNAEQALVQ
+105 KLQAGDDAEQALAQ

-125 QMLRAGLAARGDAPA
+125 QMLRAGLAARGSAPA

-216 DSRSDQDASEWRLFL
+216 DSRGDQDASEWRLFL
-231 QLLRRYRVVQPIN
+231 QLLRRYRAVQPIN

-272 LQELRTQLG
+272 LQELRMQLG

-298 FIEHFGDFDAAQ
+298 FIENFGDFDPTQ

-317 AFEMSGQPS
+317 AFEWSGSP
-326 AMAAVPGDLAARLAE
+326 AAVPDDLATRLAE
-341 LPARVA
+341 LPARLA

-356 EPLPERRAAIY
+356 EPLPERRPAIY
-367 LFPAQVESLLPS
+367 LFPAQVESLLPA
-379 LQEFTQRAFR
+379 LVEFTRRAFR

-419 DLGRSYGFAPRA
+419 DLGRSYGFAPRVR
-431 PEAKPGQ
+431 EAAPGQ
-438 GKAFFLAGWLLQ
+438 GKAFFLSGWLLK
-450 LVIAEAALAG
+450 LVIPEAPLAG
-460 FSLARRRMRRRLET
+460 VSLVRRRRQRHLET
-474 AAGACAAGAMLLA
+474 ALGVCAALAMLLA
-487 CAGWVHSYRA
+487 CAGWVHSYRS

-502 AAVRERVDRVMEQ
+502 AAVRERVARVAEQ

-540 GGVDPDTAPPG
+540 GGIDPDAAPPG

-578 APLVVDRLAGAVR
+578 APLVVDRLAAAVR

-638 GAGEQQDWLR
+638 GAGEQEDWLR

-660 DAMRLDDATLQATRA
+660 EAMRLDDATLQSTRA

-696 RIGAGAPAVPE
+696 RIGAGVQPVPE
-707 LSSPAA
+707 LAGPAA

-723 SAPAAMAASFTR
+723 SAPVAMAASFTR
-735 QGWRELIEPALEPT
+735 QGWRETIEPAVEPT

-762 ERAPALQRLAAER
+762 DRSPALQRLAAER
-775 EARATIA
+775 EARAAVA
-782 QAVGQRHAQAT
+782 QAVGQRHAQAA

-805 LQPPADAEALA
+805 LQPPADADALA
-816 RFAAELAAPDSPLRA
+816 RFAGELAAPESPLR
-831 LVRRLASEFASPGL
+831 LLLRRLAGEFAAPVAG
-845 DGASLAVSAGAPPS
+845 GPASSQADAAY
-859 RSAAAGGRAAAGH
+859 SAA
-872 VAATA
+872 
-877 GVVAASGS
+877 
-885 APGAAPAAVSAAPAG
+885 
-900 LPTAAPTAAAS
+900 
-911 PAEAAYAA
+911 
-919 TMAAHFGSLG
+919 MAAHFAGLRD
-929 SYAATAGTPG
+929 YAAAAATPG
-939 SGALDRLLTPLPA
+939 TGALDRLLPPLAA
-952 ALQDPAGPRATEL
+952 ALQEPAGARAAEL
-965 LRALRAESAAAP
+965 LRDLRAESAAAP
-977 PPLRGMWQAL
+977 APLRAMWQSL
-987 ADALAA
+987 ADALAGA
-993 TQRRVQERQLGSSLA
+993 QRRAHERQLGSSLA
-1008 ELAQSCRRLTADR
+1008 ELAQACRRLTADR

-1027 ATRDLPYADF
+1027 AKRDLPYADF

-1051 RQQLAA
+1051 RQQLAT

-1068 RDEPAPPQNPA
+1068 RDEAAQAPPQA
-1079 QAQAALRSFEM
+1079 QVQAQAALRSFEM

-1098 FPAGRGLP
+1098 FPAGRSLP
-1106 QLRLQLTPAA
+1106 QLRLQLTPAS
-1116 MDTELLLFSLDID
+1116 MDAELLLFSLDVD

-1141 AKPLLWPG
+1141 PKPLLWPG

-1165 SGVGAEVHEGPW
+1165 SGIGAEVHEGPW

-1186 GPLRAAAARTAA
+1186 GALKPAAPRTAV

-1211 VQADGPGSVA
+1211 VQAEAPASVA
-1221 LLAELGR
+1221 LLGELGR